1 MITLKEGTIKHI
13 IDVEGGYANDP
24 NDSGGE
30 TNWGVTVRVAR
41 KYGYTSAMIDMPRSV
56 AFDIYSAMYWDK
68 LSLDDVEDYSQII
81 AKELADTGVNMGTGR
96 AAEFLQRSLNAL
108 NNQGKLFEDL
118 VVDRDLGP
126 ATLLALSAFLAKRG
140 ERGEV
145 VLYRALN
152 CLQGAFYIELS
163 ERREKDE
170 RFVFGWLENRVN

>member
-1 MITLKEGTIKHI
+1 MSSLKDGTINHI
-13 IDVEGGYANDP
+13 IEVEGGYVNDP

-41 KYGYTSAMIDMPRSV
+41 KYGYMGAMIDMPRSV
-56 AFDIYSAMYWDK
+56 AFDIYSDMYWDAIN
-68 LSLDDVEDYSQII
+68 LDDVEQYSQII
-81 AKELADTGVNMGTGR
+81 AKELADTGVNMGIGR

-108 NNQGKLFEDL
+108 NNQGKLYADL

-126 ATLLALSAFLAKRG
+126 STLYALGAFMKHR
-140 ERGEV
+140 EEV

-163 ERREKDE
+163 ERRQKDE
-170 RFVFGWLENRVN
+170 RFVYGWLLNRVN